1 MFTKIN
7 NTEWIK
13 MKKRNTVKNLTKVL
27 LFCTVILLCVFGIS
41 AWASK
46 PETATVTVEQ
56 LIEANDRQKVIEE
69 YGTCTLRK
77 PPRTSQAQF
86 IRQMRYILRWC
97 TAYQSRSVTEQALPW
112 VLSCFRSYSS
122 LFSDSA
128 RPNTDLLIKEK
139 ANNGKGYYPP
149 TFLRR
154 WVIRKKFER

>member
-1 MFTKIN
+1 MNDKIFR
-7 NTEWIK
+7 
-13 MKKRNTVKNLTKVL
+13 KKSVERM
-27 LFCTVILLCVFGIS
+27 S
-41 AWASK
+41 S
-46 PETATVTVEQ
+46 PEQ
-56 LIEANDRQKVIEE
+56 LNDYIKVTNP
-69 YGTCTLRK
+69 GVW
-77 PPRTSQAQF
+77 S
-86 IRQMRYILRWC
+86 

-154 WVIRKKFER
+154 